1 MAQGFFYSPL
11 GAEDDFDAQQK
22 ELERRR
28 KLASAFETQLGQA
41 PPANA
46 STKYKIG
53 ALIGNALS
61 GGVAGVQEAELN
73 KQSEDYS
80 KRREDF
86 TKNWLASMPRGTPE
100 QQAIPQPAADLG
112 GGPERPMIP
121 RAFPSRDE
129 MTAWQGK
136 GLPLGADADR
146 LGAQAV
152 AGMALDQQRDA
163 TNALTASALEERRR
177 AEVERAL
184 DRAADNKRQ
193 ERELLRHIQAD
204 ETTAKQRE
212 AYQGDLVRL
221 REDSNAIA
229 RLALE
234 NKIADREGKASADQK
249 EITGHIKAYGTALTK
264 EKLPQVD
271 MLLGNV
277 EKMIADYAEKKKP
290 LPGVGLGANALPAVV
305 FGDEGVK
312 VRATITPLRRLITTS
327 EAGLSQTISEMKGVL
342 ENMGLTAMSPES
354 AFLEA
359 IPHLREVINSRKA
372 TLESSYRPE
381 AVEEFNRRVTAPAA
395 PTTPEQSRRPLSDF
409 KTGNAKVDA
418 NNNVSEIRVV
428 KRHID
433 ASGKKWA
440 LLSNGQ
446 EVQE

>member
-146 LGAQAV
+146 LGTQAV
-152 AGMALDQQRDA
+152 SGMALDQQRDA

-177 AEVERAL
+177 AEVEHAL

-342 ENMGLTAMSPES
+342 ENMGLTAVSPES

-433 ASGKKWA
+433 ANGKKWA
-440 LLSNGQ
+440 FLSNGQ